1 MPPPGCRVF
10 AGFLADHGP
19 HNIANVPALLPSYIA
34 LAAVLTD
41 RNNELNFQRE
51 EMLQERACKLPSPLS
66 WPNQEFCYQIHQSTD
81 TIPFCMDYF
90 NWFFMYQ
97 FHAYLVFFTYLHN
110 KLIRKKPV
118 KIAGTTKR
126 NCVCWLMNQ
135 IAKFLIWSGEQCGD
149 IKNCSKNWL
158 AFISSVE
165 WKKMLI
171 YT

>member
-1 MPPPGCRVF
+1 MHVCRCRSSTSYTTTYMSRLAHENCGIFLSYTSSRQPATFKPPANFLSLCLVFWQVQSHQENSPLAGLKNNLDAMPPPGCRVF

-97 FHAYLVFFTYLHN
+97 F
-110 KLIRKKPV
+110 
-118 KIAGTTKR
+118 
-126 NCVCWLMNQ
+126 
-135 IAKFLIWSGEQCGD
+135 
-149 IKNCSKNWL
+149 
-158 AFISSVE
+158 
-165 WKKMLI
+165 
-171 YT
+171 

>member
-1 MPPPGCRVF
+1 MPPPGCPVF

-97 FHAYLVFFTYLHN
+97 FHAYLVFFTYVHN

-126 NCVCWLMNQ
+126 NCL
-135 IAKFLIWSGEQCGD
+135 LIDESDSKIFDLVRRAVWRHQKLFQKLANFY
-149 IKNCSKNWL
+149 IKPWMEKDVNL
-158 AFISSVE
+158 
-165 WKKMLI
+165 
-171 YT
+171 

>member
-97 FHAYLVFFTYLHN
+97 FHAYLVFFTYVHN

-126 NCVCWLMNQ
+126 NCL
-135 IAKFLIWSGEQCGD
+135 LIDESDSKIFDLVRRAVWRHQKLFQKLANFY
-149 IKNCSKNWL
+149 IKPWMEKDVNL
-158 AFISSVE
+158 
-165 WKKMLI
+165 
-171 YT
+171 